1 MGSDELW
8 FNDLHR
14 LALDPLEWREVE
26 QRGNPPL
33 PRDYS
38 TLVTVSDWY
47 LVLYGGSSAMSGN
60 EEVFSDLH
68 YIDITS
74 GQITGTTSIIT
85 PSPFP
90 LPSSS
95 LLPFPNNNYI
105 SLKVFQIFIVYCA
118 CMHPD
123 TRHKMFLCE
132 VILALKTKRTGSP
145 EWCSVEV
152 EGGNSPPPRYGHSM
166 VVWTNKLLVFGGQ

>member
-1 MGSDELW
+1 MSVPSCNAAYIIEGCFSLS
-8 FNDLHR
+8 LS
-14 LALDPLEWREVE
+14 
-26 QRGNPPL
+26 L
-33 PRDYS
+33 PQ
-38 TLVTVSDWY
+38 Y

-90 LPSSS
+90 LPSLS

-105 SLKVFQIFIVYCA
+105 SLKVFQIFVVYCA

-132 VILALKTKRTGSP
+132 VILALRTKRTG
-145 EWCSVEV
+145 
-152 EGGNSPPPRYGHSM
+152 
-166 VVWTNKLLVFGGQ
+166 L